1 MELNPIKRSGGHIFP
16 ILWARET
23 SHMYRKAPWGS
34 KRRGHHP
41 TVCDAKGIWARNH
54 LGKKLLMYIEEG
66 PRVGQVWKKK
76 PDNWLKVNK
85 DPEEL
90 TYINDLTSS
99 LLRSSSLGGHTHTL
113 SLWVCIISALL
124 PSQLNKLFIYVLSDL
139 LLYCL

>member
-23 SHMYRKAPWGS
+23 SHMYRKVPWGS

-41 TVCDAKGIWARNH
+41 TVCDAKGFWARNH
-54 LGKKLLMYIEEG
+54 LGKKLLIYVEEG
-66 PRVGQVWKKK
+66 HRVGQVWKKK

-99 LLRSSSLGGHTHTL
+99 LLCSSSLGGHPHTL
-113 SLWVCIISALL
+113 SLQVCISALL
-124 PSQLNKLFIYVLSDL
+124 PSQLNKLFTYVLSDL
-139 LLYCL
+139 LLCCL